1 MRQRQIY
8 KTQQVSVQH
17 VSTTCAKKDDLGNV
31 KLEVDKL
38 GFDELKN
45 VPSGLNSLKSKVN
58 KLYIGK
64 LETVSIHF

>member
-1 MRQRQIY
+1 M
-8 KTQQVSVQH
+8 SVQH
-17 VSTTCAKKDDLGNV
+17 VSTTCAKKDDLVNV

-64 LETVSIHF
+64 LETVPIHF

>member
-1 MRQRQIY
+1 M
-8 KTQQVSVQH
+8 SVER
-17 VSTTCAKKDDLGNV
+17 AKKDDLGNV

-64 LETVSIHF
+64 LETAPIHF

>member
-1 MRQRQIY
+1 M
-8 KTQQVSVQH
+8 SVQH

-58 KLYIGK
+58 KLY
-64 LETVSIHF
+64 LVN